1 MNRAM
6 FAYSFQGLSHI
17 RKEDDPANGGLV
29 FPCQDRS
36 FSGDFEASEIPEKKD
51 IQLFVKNQKS
61 LSSYV
66 SVSVELLLQPRHR
79 QRGL

>member
-17 RKEDDPANGGLV
+17 RKEDDPENVGLV

-36 FSGDFEASEIPEKKD
+36 FSGDFEASEIPVKKD
-51 IQLFVKNQKS
+51 IQLFVKNQKVYYS
-61 LSSYV
+61 WHAIL
-66 SVSVELLLQPRHR
+66 
-79 QRGL
+79 